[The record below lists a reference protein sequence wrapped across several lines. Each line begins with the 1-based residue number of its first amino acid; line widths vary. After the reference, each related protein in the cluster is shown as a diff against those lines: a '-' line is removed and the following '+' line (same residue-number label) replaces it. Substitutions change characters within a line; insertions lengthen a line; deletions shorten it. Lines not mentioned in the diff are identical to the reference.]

1 MPDQNSSF
9 IPKSGVKTVKRSQGT
24 KQIYL
29 LAYISYIVFFSTLFA
44 VIGVYIYGATID
56 RSLENTKAQMVAERQ
71 RFAVS
76 DIENIKQLD
85 QRLSTAQRLLSESTA
100 PSRIFPDIESI
111 VASNIRFSGM
121 KYELLVNNQFK
132 IELSGE
138 AEEFNEIVS
147 QKLLLKNSPLLAEAE
162 VVEYDYSVSGEEG
175 SANRGDA
182 VLSFVFSDTRDISS
196 IAYVPPAV
204 VEETATTTEN
214 VVIMDSVSAEVADD
228 TAVIE
233 ESAEVIDLG
242 DESLIE

>member
-85 QRLSTAQRLLSESTA
+85 QRLTTAQRLLNESTA

-111 VASNIRFSGM
+111 VAANIRFSGM

-138 AEEFNEIVS
+138 AEDFNEIVG
-147 QKLLLKNSPLLAEAE
+147 QRLLLKDSPLLAEAE

-175 SANRGDA
+175 SANSGDA

-204 VEETATTTEN
+204 VEESATTTEN
-214 VVIMDSVSAEVADD
+214 VVIMDSVSPEVSEDM
-228 TAVIE
+228 VMVE
-233 ESAEVIDLG
+233 ESAEVTDVG